1 MSSVDKELGHNIMN
15 SPLRKLSVLL
25 ITAIVA
31 AVFATPAQAV
41 YDIAISRTAFGAGVA
56 SNVGVT
62 LSGFD
67 ENQSYQATVKFVDTS
82 TNLDATSGTLAATAA
97 GTSLIAGYSSYSGTK
112 LGFKGTYSQVAA
124 ALASVTWNPSG
135 AGANLSIRIGLAP
148 YEGDSKFYDANS
160 GHYYQYVSTP
170 ASWTNA
176 RIAAEST
183 YLYGLRGY
191 LAEINTAAENNF
203 IGSETSATNIWVGAT
218 EDATTTANYTSSS
231 YNGSAGQRWIWAGA
245 IETPLPT
252 GTGDIAQSPSAAFS
266 SWAGGEPNND
276 VKPGADCAVTNWGG
290 RGFWNDLACTDAN
303 SYLIEFGGRPGET
316 FTAAAKTF
324 TSTVYAKE
332 AVTLGTLR
340 SNVTCT
346 FGVNCSFPL
355 SLTDPTAKNSSNV
368 DVPGTFAYTSSNTA
382 STTVSAS
389 GSGATV
395 SLLGAGSSTITAT
408 FTPTNTVLYAGDSKS
423 FTVTVNATAPA
434 APTGLAAT
442 AANGSVAL
450 SWTAGSNGGSAI
462 TDYLIKYSTDESTWL
477 TFADGTSTA
486 TSATVSGLTN
496 GTLYFFRVSATNA
509 VTTSAAS
516 TVVSTT
522 PNVPPAPTGL
532 SATPGNGSV
541 RLSWTAGSYGGPAVE
556 DYVVEYSTDES
567 TWSTFDDGTSAAT
580 SATVSG
586 LTNGTLYFFRVSAT
600 NTLGSSP
607 FSSVA
612 STTPFAPPTP
622 ISTPSPNPS
631 PTASRAQPIDIGTAQ
646 NPAPLV
652 DRIIEDLIEALRPVI
667 VDLLASPP
675 ADAPVLSAQSA
686 LNLVTST
693 ENKVLGNSPS
703 LVLFGGQYQPSRVVI
718 LDDTIAQVVAP
729 NGGVM
734 NLQAKNGEIP
744 IAVNGIGRVQV
755 VQSNLVVAEGNGL
768 APNTEF
774 AVYLFSE
781 PTLLGVGKTN
791 QKGEFFVSFA
801 VGKKIPLGDHTLQ
814 VNGLLA
820 DGRTSSVSM
829 PVSIVD
835 KVDAL
840 ESEEVPLGAS
850 PVAETT
856 DLPYSVFA
864 LVGLVLLVLGLWWFL
879 AAIRRRKNEQ
889 E

>member
-1 MSSVDKELGHNIMN
+1 MSSVDKELGQNIMT
-15 SPLRKLSVLL
+15 SPIRKLSVLL

-31 AVFATPAQAV
+31 AVFATPALAV

-56 SNVGVT
+56 SNVGIT

-67 ENQSYQATVKFVDTS
+67 ENQSYQATVKFVDTA
-82 TNLDATSGTLAATAA
+82 TNLDATNGTLAATAGA
-97 GTSLIAGYSSYSGTK
+97 TSLIDGYTSYSATK
-112 LGFKGTYSQVAA
+112 LGFKGTYAQVAA

-135 AGANLSIRIGLAP
+135 ASGDISIRIGIAP
-148 YEGDSKFYDANS
+148 YAGPGTFYDANTV
-160 GHYYQYVSTP
+160 HYYRYVSTG
-170 ASWTNA
+170 ASWLDA
-176 RIAAEST
+176 RTAAESA

-191 LAEINTAAENNF
+191 LAEINTEAENNF
-203 IGSETSATNIWVGAT
+203 IGTETSATNIWVGAT
-218 EDATTTANYTSSS
+218 EDATTAANYTSST
-231 YNGSAGQRWIWAGA
+231 YNGSAGQRWIWEGA
-245 IETPLPT
+245 IQTPLPT
-252 GTGDIAQSPSAAFS
+252 GSGALAQSPSATFS

-276 VKPGADCAVTNWGG
+276 VKPGADCAVTNWGA
-290 RGFWNDLACTDAN
+290 RGYWNDLPCAMAN
-303 SYLIEFGGRPGET
+303 GYLIEFGGRPGET

-324 TSTVYAKE
+324 TQTVVAKE
-332 AVTLGTLR
+332 AVTLGSLR

-346 FGVNCSFPL
+346 FGVDCSFPL

-368 DVPGTFAYTSSNTA
+368 DVPGAFAYSSSNTA
-382 STTVSAS
+382 STAVTAVS
-389 GSGATV
+389 GGATV
-395 SLLGAGSSTITAT
+395 TLLGAGSSTITAT
-408 FTPTNTVLYAGDSKS
+408 FTPTDTALYAGDSKS
-423 FTVTVNATAPA
+423 FTVTVSATAPA
-434 APTGLAAT
+434 APSGLAAT

-462 TDYLIKYSTDESTWL
+462 TDYLIEYSTDESTWS

-509 VTTSAAS
+509 VNTSSAS
-516 TVVSTT
+516 TVVSKT
-522 PNVPPAPTGL
+522 PSAP
-532 SATPGNGSV
+532 ATPI
-541 RLSWTAGSYGGPAVE
+541 
-556 DYVVEYSTDES
+556 
-567 TWSTFDDGTSAAT
+567 AT
-580 SATVSG
+580 
-586 LTNGTLYFFRVSAT
+586 
-600 NTLGSSP
+600 
-607 FSSVA
+607 
-612 STTPFAPPTP
+612 PTP
-622 ISTPSPNPS
+622 T
-631 PTASRAQPIDIGTAQ
+631 PTASRAQPTQPIDIGTAQ
-646 NPAPLV
+646 KPAPLV

-675 ADAPVLSAQSA
+675 ADAPVLSGPSA
-686 LNLVTST
+686 LNLITST
-693 ENKVLGNSPS
+693 GNKVLGNSPS
-703 LVLFGGQYQPSRVVI
+703 LVLFGGQYQPSRLVF

-734 NLQAKNGEIP
+734 NLQAKNGETP
-744 IAVNGIGRVQV
+744 IALNDLGRVQMF
-755 VQSNLVVAEGNGL
+755 QSNLVVAEGNGL

-801 VGKKIPLGDHTLQ
+801 VEKKIPLGDHTLQ

-835 KVDAL
+835 KVDAV
-840 ESEEVPLGAS
+840 ETEEVPLGAS
-850 PVAETT
+850 SVTETT
-856 DLPYSVFA
+856 DLPYSVLA

-879 AAIRRRKNEQ
+879 AAIRRRKKEQ

>member
-1 MSSVDKELGHNIMN
+1 MSSVDKELGHNIMK

-67 ENQSYQATVKFVDTS
+67 ENQSYQATVKFVDTA
-82 TNLDATSGTLAATAA
+82 TNLDATNGTLAATAG

-112 LGFKGTYSQVAA
+112 LGFKGTYSQVAT

-191 LAEINTAAENNF
+191 LAQINTEAENNF

-218 EDATTTANYTSSS
+218 EDATTTANYTSST
-231 YNGSAGQRWIWAGA
+231 YNGSEGQRWIWAGA
-245 IETPLPT
+245 IQTPLPT

-290 RGFWNDLACTDAN
+290 RGFWNDLGCTDVN

-346 FGVNCSFPL
+346 FGVDCSFPIN
-355 SLTDPTAKNSSNV
+355 LTNPTAKNSSNV
-368 DVPGTFAYTSSNTA
+368 DVAGTFAYTSSNTA
-382 STTVSAS
+382 STTVTAVTGGAS
-389 GSGATV
+389 IA
-395 SLLGAGSSTITAT
+395 LIGAGSSTITAT
-408 FTPTNTVLYAGDSKS
+408 FTPTNTVLYAGDSKA
-423 FTVTVNATAPA
+423 FTVTVSATAPA
-434 APTGLAAT
+434 APSGLAAT

-462 TDYLIKYSTDESTWL
+462 TDYLIEYSTDESTWS

-486 TSATVSGLTN
+486 TSTTVSGLTN

-509 VTTSAAS
+509 VNTSSAS
-516 TVVSTT
+516 TVVSKT
-522 PNVPPAPTGL
+522 PSFPA
-532 SATPGNGSV
+532 
-541 RLSWTAGSYGGPAVE
+541 
-556 DYVVEYSTDES
+556 
-567 TWSTFDDGTSAAT
+567 
-580 SATVSG
+580 
-586 LTNGTLYFFRVSAT
+586 
-600 NTLGSSP
+600 
-607 FSSVA
+607 
-612 STTPFAPPTP
+612 TP
-622 ISTPSPNPS
+622 ISTQSPTPTPT
-631 PTASRAQPIDIGTAQ
+631 PTASRAQPTQPIEIGTAQ
-646 NPAPLV
+646 RPAPLV
-652 DRIIEDLIEALRPVI
+652 ERIIEDLIEALRPVI

-675 ADAPVLSAQSA
+675 TDAPVLSGPSA
-686 LNLVTST
+686 LNLITST

-734 NLQAKNGEIP
+734 NLQAKNGETP
-744 IAVNGIGRVQV
+744 IALNDLGRVQMF
-755 VQSNLVVAEGNGL
+755 QSNLVVAEGNGL

-801 VGKKIPLGDHTLQ
+801 VEKKIPLGDHTLQ

-835 KVDAL
+835 KVHAV
-840 ESEEVPLGAS
+840 ESEETPPVES
-850 PVAETT
+850 PAT
-856 DLPYSVFA
+856 DVFA
-864 LVGLVLLVLGLWWFL
+864 LFGLALLVLGLGWFW
-879 AAIRRRKNEQ
+879 AAIRRRKKEQ

>member
-1 MSSVDKELGHNIMN
+1 MSSVDKELGQNIMN
-15 SPLRKLSVLL
+15 SPHRKVSVLL

-67 ENQSYQATVKFVDTS
+67 ENQNYQATVKFVDTS
-82 TNLDATSGTLAATAA
+82 TNLDATNGTLAASQS
-97 GTSLIAGYSSYSGTK
+97 GTSLVDTYTSYSGTK
-112 LGFKGTYSQVAA
+112 LGFKGTYAQVAA

-135 AGANLSIRIGLAP
+135 ASGNISIRIGIAP
-148 YEGDSKFYDANS
+148 YAGIGTFYDANS
-160 GHYYQYVSTP
+160 IHYYRYISTP
-170 ASWTNA
+170 ASWTDA

-191 LAEINTAAENNF
+191 LAEINSAAENNF
-203 IGSETSATNIWVGAT
+203 IASETSATNIWVGAT
-218 EDATTTANYTSSS
+218 EDATTAANYTSST
-231 YNGSAGQRWIWAGA
+231 YDGSAGQRWIWAGA

-252 GTGDIAQSPSAAFS
+252 GTGALAQSPSATFS

-276 VKPGADCAVTNWGG
+276 VKPGADCAVTNWGA
-290 RGFWNDLACTDAN
+290 RGFWNDLPCAMAN
-303 SYLIEFGGRPGET
+303 GYLIEFGGRPDET
-316 FTAAAKTF
+316 FTAAARTF
-324 TSTVYAKE
+324 TQTVVAKE
-332 AVTLGTLR
+332 AVTLGSLR

-346 FGVNCSFPL
+346 FGLNCSFPI

-368 DVPGTFAYTSSNTA
+368 DVPGTFGYSSSNTA
-382 STTVSAS
+382 STAVTAVS
-389 GSGATV
+389 GGATV
-395 SLLGAGSSTITAT
+395 TLLGAGSSTITAT
-408 FTPTNTVLYAGDSKS
+408 FTPTDTVLYAGDYKS
-423 FTVTVNATAPA
+423 FTVTVSATAPA
-434 APTGLAAT
+434 APSGLAGT
-442 AANGSVAL
+442 AGNGSVAL

-462 TDYLIKYSTDESTWL
+462 TDYLIEYSTDESTWSI
-477 TFADGTSTA
+477 FADGTSTA

-509 VTTSAAS
+509 VNTSSAS
-516 TVVSTT
+516 TVVSKTPSAPATPIAT
-522 PNVPPAPTGL
+522 PN
-532 SATPGNGSV
+532 
-541 RLSWTAGSYGGPAVE
+541 
-556 DYVVEYSTDES
+556 
-567 TWSTFDDGTSAAT
+567 
-580 SATVSG
+580 
-586 LTNGTLYFFRVSAT
+586 
-600 NTLGSSP
+600 
-607 FSSVA
+607 
-612 STTPFAPPTP
+612 PTP
-622 ISTPSPNPS
+622 NPT
-631 PTASRAQPIDIGTAQ
+631 PTAAKPQPTKPIEIGTTQ
-646 NPAPLV
+646 KPAPLV
-652 DRIIEDLIEALRPVI
+652 ERIIEDLVEALRPVI
-667 VDLLASPP
+667 VDILASPP
-675 ADAPVLSAQSA
+675 ADAPALSAQSA

-703 LVLFGGQYQPSRVVI
+703 LVLFGGQYQPSRLVI

-734 NLQAKNGEIP
+734 NLQAKNGETP
-744 IAVNGIGRVQV
+744 IAVNDIGRVQM

-774 AVYLFSE
+774 AVYIFSE
-781 PTLLGVGKTN
+781 PNLLGVGKTN

-835 KVDAL
+835 KVDAV
-840 ESEEVPLGAS
+840 ESEEVPLEAS
-850 PVAETT
+850 PVTETT

-864 LVGLVLLVLGLWWFL
+864 LVGFVLLVLGLWWFL
-879 AAIRRRKNEQ
+879 AAIRRRKKEQ

>member
-31 AVFATPAQAV
+31 AVLATPAQAV
-41 YDIAISRTAFGAGVA
+41 YDIAISRTEFGAGVA

-67 ENQSYQATVKFVDTS
+67 ENQSYQATVKFVDTE
-82 TNLDATSGTLAATAA
+82 TNLDATNGTLAASQS
-97 GTSLIAGYSSYSGTK
+97 GTSLVDTYTSYSGTK
-112 LGFKGTYSQVAA
+112 LGFKGTYAQVAA

-135 AGANLSIRIGLAP
+135 ASGNISIRIGIAP
-148 YEGDSKFYDANS
+148 YAGVGTFYDANS
-160 GHYYQYVSTP
+160 IHYYQYVSTA

-203 IGSETSATNIWVGAT
+203 IASETSATNIWVGAT
-218 EDATTTANYTSSS
+218 EDATTAANYTSSS

-245 IETPLPT
+245 IETPLPS
-252 GTGDIAQSPSAAFS
+252 GTGALAQSPSATFS
-266 SWAGGEPNND
+266 RWAGGEPNND
-276 VKPGADCAVTNWGG
+276 VKPGADCAVTNWGA
-290 RGFWNDLACTDAN
+290 RGYWNDLPCAMAN
-303 SYLIEFGGRPGET
+303 GYLIEFGGRPDEA
-316 FTAAAKTF
+316 FTAAARTF
-324 TSTVYAKE
+324 TQTVVAKE
-332 AVTLGTLR
+332 AVTLGSLR

-368 DVPGTFAYTSSNTA
+368 DVPGTFTYSSSNTA
-382 STTVSAS
+382 STAVTAVS
-389 GSGATV
+389 GGATV
-395 SLLGAGSSTITAT
+395 TLLAAGSSTITAT
-408 FTPTNTVLYAGDSKS
+408 FTPTDTVLYAGDSKS
-423 FTVTVNATAPA
+423 FTMTVSATAPA
-434 APTGLAAT
+434 APSGLAAT

-462 TDYLIKYSTDESTWL
+462 TDYLIEYSTDESTWS

-509 VTTSAAS
+509 VNTGAAS

-522 PNVPPAPTGL
+522 PSVP
-532 SATPGNGSV
+532 
-541 RLSWTAGSYGGPAVE
+541 
-556 DYVVEYSTDES
+556 
-567 TWSTFDDGTSAAT
+567 
-580 SATVSG
+580 
-586 LTNGTLYFFRVSAT
+586 
-600 NTLGSSP
+600 
-607 FSSVA
+607 A
-612 STTPFAPPTP
+612 SP
-622 ISTPSPNPS
+622 ISTPSPSPS
-631 PTASRAQPIDIGTAQ
+631 PTAAKPQPIQPIDIGTATK
-646 NPAPLV
+646 PAPLV
-652 DRIIEDLIEALRPVI
+652 DRIIDELVQALRPVI
-667 VDLLASPP
+667 VDILANPP
-675 ADAPVLSAQSA
+675 ADAPALSAQSA

-693 ENKVLGNSPS
+693 ANKVLGNSPS
-703 LVLFGGQYQPSRVVI
+703 LVLFGGQYQPSRLVI

-734 NLQAKNGEIP
+734 NLQAKNGETP
-744 IAVNGIGRVQV
+744 IAVNDIGRVQM

-791 QKGEFFVSFA
+791 QKGEFFVSFE
-801 VGKKIPLGDHTLQ
+801 VGNKIPLGDHTLQ

-835 KVDAL
+835 KVDAV
-840 ESEEVPLGAS
+840 ESEELLLGAS
-850 PVAETT
+850 PVTETT
-856 DLPYSVFA
+856 DLTYSVFA
-864 LVGLVLLVLGLWWFL
+864 LVALVLLVLGLWWFL
-879 AAIRRRKNEQ
+879 AAIRRRKKEQ